1 MKRSVKIFFS
11 AAIVSALVLLFLG
24 AVILVEYNTSKTGIE
39 EVKTVF
45 RISGDGIIVNDRN
58 LPTNFGALLDIF
70 KNNILKGIATVFL
83 FL

>member
-11 AAIVSALVLLFLG
+11 AAIVSALILLFLC
-24 AVILVEYNTSKTGIE
+24 AVILVEYNTSEIGINE
-39 EVKTVF
+39 IKTVF
-45 RISGDGIIVNDRN
+45 RISGDGIIVNDRS
-58 LPTNFGALLDIF
+58 LSLNFTALLGVF